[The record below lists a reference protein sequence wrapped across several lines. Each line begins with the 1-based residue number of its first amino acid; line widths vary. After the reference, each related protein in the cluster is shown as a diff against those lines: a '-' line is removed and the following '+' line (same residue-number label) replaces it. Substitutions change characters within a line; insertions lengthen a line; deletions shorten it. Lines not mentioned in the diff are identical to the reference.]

1 MKEIPLVEY
10 FKPYL
15 KTFVEEAANEGEVT
29 AESVLKE
36 GLPKSKQ
43 LLYSLMEDVLEE
55 GSEFRNANYV
65 SEFLKQVK
73 NGKKGII
80 LAEHYS
86 NFDYPMFAYL
96 LEKTGDDG
104 KELIDRTYAIAGI
117 KLSEEN
123 QYISALAAG
132 FNRIFIC
139 PSLSLEKITDEKEK
153 EEASKKARAINI
165 ASMRAMDKLRSSG
178 HPILVFPSGTRY
190 RPGKPETKIGRREID
205 SYIKS
210 SDIMLLVSINGN
222 CLRLSETN
230 SMELDLI
237 CKDKMIITAN
247 QVYDC
252 ANFREKVKEKYPTSN
267 DIKQDVVNEVMS
279 ILENM
284 HEDTEKKEYNI
295 RGE

>member
-1 MKEIPLVEY
+1 MQTIPLVEY

-15 KTFVEEAANEGEVT
+15 KTFVEEASNDGDVTPENVLQEGH
-29 AESVLKE
+29 
-36 GLPKSKQ
+36 PKSRQ
-43 LLYSLMEDVLEE
+43 LLYSIMEDILED

-65 SEFLKQVK
+65 SDFFKQVK
-73 NGKKGII
+73 GGKKGVI

-96 LEKTGDDG
+96 LEKTGADG
-104 KELIDRTYAIAGI
+104 KELIDLTYAIAGI

-123 QYISALAAG
+123 KYISALAAA
-132 FNRIFIC
+132 FNRIFIY
-139 PSLSLEKITDEKEK
+139 PSLSIEKITDEKEK
-153 EEASKKARAINI
+153 EEIFKKAKAINI
-165 ASMRAMDKLRSSG
+165 ASMRAMDKLRTSG

-190 RPGKPETKIGRREID
+190 RPGKPETKKGRREID

-210 SDIMLLVSINGN
+210 SDIMLLLSINGN
-222 CLRLSETN
+222 CLRISETN

-237 CKDKMIITAN
+237 CKDKMIITAS

-252 ANFREKVKEKYPTSN
+252 ASFREKIKEKNPESN
-267 DIKQDVVNEVMS
+267 DIKQDVVNEVMD

-284 HEDTEKKEYNI
+284 HEDAEKG
-295 RGE
+295 RL

>member
-1 MKEIPLVEY
+1 MQAMPLVEY

-15 KTFVEEAANEGEVT
+15 KVFVEEASNEGDVT
-29 AESVLKE
+29 TESVIKE
-36 GLPKSKQ
+36 GHPKSRQ

-55 GSEFRNANYV
+55 GSEFRNAKYV
-65 SEFLKQVK
+65 SDFLDQVK

-96 LEKTGDDG
+96 LEKASTDG

-117 KLSEEN
+117 KLNEEN
-123 QYISALAAG
+123 QYISALAAA

-139 PSLSLEKITDEKEK
+139 PSLSIEKIIDEGKK
-153 EEASKKARAINI
+153 EEVIKRARAINI
-165 ASMRAMDKLRSSG
+165 ASMRAMDKLRTSG

-190 RPGKPETKIGRREID
+190 RPGKPETKKGRREID

-210 SDIMLLVSINGN
+210 SDIMLLLSINGN
-222 CLRLSETN
+222 CLRISETN

-237 CKDKMIITAN
+237 YKDKMIITAS

-252 ANFREKVKEKYPTSN
+252 ANFREKVKTKKQGSN
-267 DIKQDVVNEVMS
+267 DIKQDVVNEVMD

-284 HEDTEKKEYNI
+284 HKDAEKG
-295 RGE
+295 RL